1 MPLPDLIDNGL
12 EFSQLP
18 CPANTAAAKAPAG
31 APAAARAQP
40 GLTNWEP
47 GDAPPRDSALF
58 QHPVKELRRPAH
70 LFGGI
75 AHVQAV
81 A

>member
-12 EFSQLP
+12 GFSQLP
-18 CPANTAAAKAPAG
+18 CPANTAAAKAQAG

-47 GDAPPRDSALF
+47 GARRRGI
-58 QHPVKELRRPAH
+58 QHFFSTR
-70 LFGGI
+70 
-75 AHVQAV
+75 
-81 A
+81 